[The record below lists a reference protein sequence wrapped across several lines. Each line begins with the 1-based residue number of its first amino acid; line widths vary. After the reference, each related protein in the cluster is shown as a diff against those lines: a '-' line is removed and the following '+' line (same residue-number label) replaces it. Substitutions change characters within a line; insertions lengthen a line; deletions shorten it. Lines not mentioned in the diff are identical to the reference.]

1 MDVKSGEEKIVKS
14 SLMSDL
20 IEPGDEECRMRFYYH
35 FTFETDHPR
44 DNSTSSPKI
53 ISAIRLSVRY
63 VRANLQIEIVH
74 TIPGAESCKSELHQI
89 IAKLNCNKYFVNSF
103 YN

>member
-1 MDVKSGEEKIVKS
+1 MRMDVKSGEEKIVKS

-20 IEPGDEECRMRFYYH
+20 IEPGEEECRMRFYYH
-35 FTFETDHPR
+35 FTFEADHPR

-63 VRANLQIEIVH
+63 VLMYKLYIYLVLLSLRKKKMTLTLIVLLSIILQD
-74 TIPGAESCKSELHQI
+74 L
-89 IAKLNCNKYFVNSF
+89 F
-103 YN
+103 

>member
-20 IEPGDEECRMRFYYH
+20 IEPREEECRMRFYYH
-35 FTFETDHPR
+35 FTYETDHPR
-44 DNSTSSPKI
+44 ENSTSNPRI

-63 VRANLQIEIVH
+63 VLHSMHSKHR
-74 TIPGAESCKSELHQI
+74 CKYVSI
-89 IAKLNCNKYFVNSF
+89 F
-103 YN
+103 

>member
-63 VRANLQIEIVH
+63 VYVANLQIEIVR
-74 TIPGAESCKSELHQI
+74 IPGVESCIK
-89 IAKLNCNKYFVNSF
+89 
-103 YN
+103 

>member
-1 MDVKSGEEKIVKS
+1 MRMDVKSGEEKIVKS

-20 IEPGDEECRMRFYYH
+20 IEPGEEECRMRFYYH
-35 FTFETDHPR
+35 FTFEADHPR

-63 VRANLQIEIVH
+63 VLMYKLYIYLVLLRAK
-74 TIPGAESCKSELHQI
+74 SCISQYRDKVLY
-89 IAKLNCNKYFVNSF
+89 LNIDLYMIWPLA
-103 YN
+103 

>member
-20 IEPGDEECRMRFYYH
+20 IEPGEEECRMRFYYH

-44 DNSTSSPKI
+44 ENSTSNPRI

-63 VRANLQIEIVH
+63 VLHKMPSIHR
-74 TIPGAESCKSELHQI
+74 CKYVFI
-89 IAKLNCNKYFVNSF
+89 F
-103 YN
+103 